1 MTVHGYTK
9 GGEQMLDTEQII
21 SGGQFFVVT
30 HFSTPIPFIFR
41 PILTENEVKG
51 NYFSYFVSGV
61 YFMGYR
67 NGNNNGAAIFI
78 AKGFRKGR
86 SVA

>member
-1 MTVHGYTK
+1 MTVHGCTR

-21 SGGQFFVVT
+21 SGRLFFVVT

-41 PILTENEVKG
+41 PILTENEIKG

-61 YFMGYR
+61 YF
-67 NGNNNGAAIFI
+67 IS
-78 AKGFRKGR
+78 AKSPRLWGTGMEIIMVPR
-86 SVA
+86 SS

>member
-1 MTVHGYTK
+1 MHGCTE

-21 SGGQFFVVT
+21 LGCQFYVVT

-61 YFMGYR
+61 YF
-67 NGNNNGAAIFI
+67 IS
-78 AKGFRKGR
+78 AKSPRL
-86 SVA
+86 

>member
-1 MTVHGYTK
+1 
-9 GGEQMLDTEQII
+9 MLITEQII
-21 SGGQFFVVT
+21 PGCLFYVVT

-61 YFMGYR
+61 YF
-67 NGNNNGAAIFI
+67 IS
-78 AKGFRKGR
+78 AKSPRLWGTGMETIIVPL
-86 SVA
+86 SS